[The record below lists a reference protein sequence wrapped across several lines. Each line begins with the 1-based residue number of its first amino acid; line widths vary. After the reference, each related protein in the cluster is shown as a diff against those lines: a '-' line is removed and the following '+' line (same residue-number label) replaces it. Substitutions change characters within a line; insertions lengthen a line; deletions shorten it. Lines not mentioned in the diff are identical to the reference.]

1 MRLDDSKGREGGGR
15 CDLSFLSSLLFFF
28 FFFLSLDSF
37 KYTARSSFG
46 LELAG
51 D

>member
-1 MRLDDSKGREGGGR
+1 MRLDDSKGREGEDVMIYR
-15 CDLSFLSSLLFFF
+15 FYPLFCFF

>member
-1 MRLDDSKGREGGGR
+1 MRLDDSKGRRGDVVIYR
-15 CDLSFLSSLLFFF
+15 FYPLFCFF